1 MPYIKFSNVGISA
14 IAGAVPKREIDNR
27 HYTHFMSE
35 KEVETVISM
44 TGIARR
50 RFSDVETCSSDLA
63 IAAARRLLAETQIDV
78 NEIDLLLFVSQT
90 PDYRTPPT
98 SMMIADKLG
107 LGKSVGAFDI
117 NLGCS
122 GFVYGLQAAFLYAS
136 QPGIRKVLLLNGETK
151 SKAYSSKDKATSLL
165 FGDGA
170 TATLVEKSAHLNPTV
185 MSMNS
190 NGAGYHYIIMPGG
203 GYRKP
208 SSAETLVEKEFP
220 DGSIRTDEHGSMDG
234 EAVFNF
240 TITDVPKDIKATVAE
255 AGVDWNDVKY
265 FVPHQANRFIT
276 NHIAKKFKVP
286 AEKIL
291 YSMDKYGNTSSVSIP
306 LTIAECLPDG
316 IVCEKT
322 LTVMAGFGVGL
333 SWGSIVTDIE
343 GCINCGVIDYIPQM
357 EHSL

>member
-1 MPYIKFSNVGISA
+1 MPYLKFSNVGITA

-35 KEVETVISM
+35 KEVETVMTM

-50 RFSDVETCSSDLA
+50 RFADAETCSSDLA
-63 IAAARRLLAETQIDV
+63 IAAAMNLFDDTGIDI

-98 SMMIADKLG
+98 SMMITDRLG

-122 GFVYGLQAAFLYAS
+122 GFMYGLQTAFLYAS

-170 TATLVEKSAHLNPTV
+170 TATLIEKVEQTNPTV

-190 NGAGYHYIIMPGG
+190 NGAGYHYIMMPAG
-203 GYRKP
+203 GYRHP
-208 SSAETLVEKEFP
+208 SSPESLVEKEYP
-220 DGSIRTDEHGSMDG
+220 DGSIRTEEHGAMDG

-255 AGVDWNDVKY
+255 AGIDWSDVKY
-265 FVPHQANRFIT
+265 FVPHQANKFIT

-291 YSMDKYGNTSSVSIP
+291 YSMHKYGNTSSVSIP
-306 LTIAECLPDG
+306 LTIADCVAKGVISD
-316 IVCEKT
+316 KT
-322 LTVMAGFGVGL
+322 LVVMTGFGVGL
-333 SWGSIVTDIE
+333 SWGTIVTDLR
-343 GCINCGVIDYIPQM
+343 GLRNCGIID
-357 EHSL
+357 L

>member
-1 MPYIKFSNVGISA
+1 MPYIKFSNVGITA

-50 RFSDVETCSSDLA
+50 RFSDADTCSSDLA
-63 IAAARRLLAETQIDV
+63 IAAAKRMIEKTQIDLT
-78 NEIDLLLFVSQT
+78 EIDLLLFVSQT

-122 GFVYGLQAAFLYAS
+122 GFVYGLQTAFLFAN
-136 QPGIRKVLLLNGETK
+136 QPGIKKVLLLNGETK

-165 FGDGA
+165 FGDRTA
-170 TATLVEKSAHLNPTV
+170 ATLVEKIANLNPTV

-208 SSAETLVEKEFP
+208 SSAATLVEKEFP

-255 AGVDWNDVKY
+255 AGIDWDDVRY

-286 AEKIL
+286 ADKIL

-306 LTIAECLPDG
+306 LTIAECLPEG
-316 IVCEKT
+316 IISDKT
-322 LTVMAGFGVGL
+322 LTVMTGFGVGL
-333 SWGSIVTDIE
+333 SWGTVTTDLH
-343 GCINCGVIDYIPQM
+343 GARNCGIC
-357 EHSL
+357 EL